1 MNEFLK
7 SIKDY
12 FLSGGVDLVRGITII
27 LAGFMIIRLF
37 IRFLKRNLYKKKNV
51 DKTLPNFII
60 SLVNIALIGILVIYA
75 LVLLGVTPDSIVTI
89 FSVFSLGV
97 SLALQDTITSLA
109 NGIII
114 VVTKPFVEGEYV
126 SFSGTEG
133 TVVSI
138 SMFNTV
144 LKTFDGMMVTIPNST
159 ITSENV
165 KNYSRLPTR
174 RIDILIPVGYGTDI
188 SLLHSVIDGVLAT
201 QEKILSEPAPQLVLK
216 DYGDSNLNYSLRVWV
231 STEIYWDIYFALTEK
246 ILLALREAN
255 ISIDYNQYDVH
266 IKDDSRE
273 EIIVKKE
280 DKHDK
285 QVRGW

>member
-174 RIDILIPVGYGTDI
+174 RIDILVPVGYGTDI

-231 STEIYWDIYFALTEK
+231 STEIYWDIYFALTES
-246 ILLALREAN
+246 ILLALRKAD

-280 DKHDK
+280 DKHE
-285 QVRGW
+285 

>member
-7 SIKDY
+7 SIKEY

-231 STEIYWDIYFALTEK
+231 PTEIYWDIYFALTEK

-280 DKHDK
+280 DKHE
-285 QVRGW
+285 

>member
-1 MNEFLK
+1 MKEFLE
-7 SIKDY
+7 SVQDY
-12 FLSGGVDLVRGITII
+12 FLSSGVDLVRGITII

-37 IRFLKRNLYKKKNV
+37 IRFLKRNLYRKKNV

-144 LKTFDGMMVTIPNST
+144 LKTFDGLMVTIPNST

-188 SLLHSVIDGVLAT
+188 GLLHDVIDKMLAT
-201 QEKILSEPAPQLVLK
+201 QEKILPEPAPQLVLK

-231 STEIYWDIYFALTEK
+231 PTEIFWDIYFTLTEK
-246 ILLALREAN
+246 VLLALRAAN

-273 EIIVKKE
+273 EIIVAKE
-280 DKHDK
+280 DKHE
-285 QVRGW
+285 

>member
-1 MNEFLK
+1 MKEFLQ
-7 SIKDY
+7 SVQDY

-188 SLLHSVIDGVLAT
+188 GLLHSVIDKLLAA
-201 QEKILSEPAPQLVLK
+201 QDKILPEPAPQLVLK

-231 STEIYWDIYFALTEK
+231 PTEIYWDIYFALTEK

-273 EIIVKKE
+273 EIIVSKE
-280 DKHDK
+280 GNHE
-285 QVRGW
+285 

>member
-231 STEIYWDIYFALTEK
+231 STEIYWDINFALTEK

-280 DKHDK
+280 DKHE
-285 QVRGW
+285 

>member
-1 MNEFLK
+1 MKEFLE
-7 SIKDY
+7 SVQDY

-60 SLVNIALIGILVIYA
+60 SLVNIALIAVLVIYA

-188 SLLHSVIDGVLAT
+188 GLLHSVIDGVLAS
-201 QEKILSEPAPQLVLK
+201 QEKILSDPAPQLVLK
-216 DYGDSNLNYSLRVWV
+216 DYGDSNLNYSLRAWV
-231 STEIYWDIYFALTEK
+231 PTEIFWDIYFALTEK
-246 ILLALREAN
+246 ILLALRAAN

-273 EIIVKKE
+273 EIIVAKE
-280 DKHDK
+280 DKHE
-285 QVRGW
+285 

>member
-174 RIDILIPVGYGTDI
+174 RIDILVPVGYGTDI

-280 DKHDK
+280 DKHE
-285 QVRGW
+285 

>member
-89 FSVFSLGV
+89 FSVFSLGI

-280 DKHDK
+280 DKHE
-285 QVRGW
+285 

>member
-280 DKHDK
+280 DKHE
-285 QVRGW
+285 

>member
-1 MNEFLK
+1 MKEFLE
-7 SIKDY
+7 SVQDY

-188 SLLHSVIDGVLAT
+188 SLLHSVIDGVLAA

-280 DKHDK
+280 DKHE
-285 QVRGW
+285 

>member
-60 SLVNIALIGILVIYA
+60 SLVNIALISILVIYA

-280 DKHDK
+280 DKHE
-285 QVRGW
+285 

>member
-231 STEIYWDIYFALTEK
+231 STEMYWDIYFALTEK

-273 EIIVKKE
+273 EIIVSKE
-280 DKHDK
+280 ENHE
-285 QVRGW
+285 

>member
-174 RIDILIPVGYGTDI
+174 RIDILVPVGYGTDI

-273 EIIVKKE
+273 EIIVSKE
-280 DKHDK
+280 ENHE
-285 QVRGW
+285 

>member
-188 SLLHSVIDGVLAT
+188 SLLHGVIDGVLAT

-280 DKHDK
+280 DKHE
-285 QVRGW
+285 

>member
-60 SLVNIALIGILVIYA
+60 SLVNIALIFILVIYA

-114 VVTKPFVEGEYV
+114 IVTKPFVEGEYV

-174 RIDILIPVGYGTDI
+174 RIDILVPVGYGTDI
-188 SLLHSVIDGVLAT
+188 ELLHKVIDEVLAT
-201 QEKILSEPAPQLVLK
+201 QTKILSEPAPQLVLK
-216 DYGDSNLNYSLRVWV
+216 DYGDSNLNYSLRAWV
-231 STEIYWDIYFALTEK
+231 PTEVFWDIYFALTES
-246 ILLALREAN
+246 ILLALRKAD

-273 EIIVKKE
+273 EIIVAKE
-280 DKHDK
+280 DEHE
-285 QVRGW
+285 

>member
-133 TVVSI
+133 TVMSI

-174 RIDILIPVGYGTDI
+174 RIDILVPVGYGTDI

-280 DKHDK
+280 DKHE
-285 QVRGW
+285 

>member
-7 SIKDY
+7 SIKYY

-231 STEIYWDIYFALTEK
+231 STEIYWDIYFALTES
-246 ILLALREAN
+246 ILLALRKAD

-280 DKHDK
+280 DKHE
-285 QVRGW
+285 

>member
-201 QEKILSEPAPQLVLK
+201 TQEKILSEPAPQLVLK

-280 DKHDK
+280 DKHE
-285 QVRGW
+285 

>member
-1 MNEFLK
+1 MKEFLE
-7 SIKDY
+7 SVQDY

-60 SLVNIALIGILVIYA
+60 SLVNIALIAVLVIYA

-280 DKHDK
+280 DKHE
-285 QVRGW
+285 

>member
-201 QEKILSEPAPQLVLK
+201 QEKLLSEPAPQLVLK

-280 DKHDK
+280 DKHE
-285 QVRGW
+285 

>member
-60 SLVNIALIGILVIYA
+60 SLVNIALIFILVIYA

-114 VVTKPFVEGEYV
+114 IVTKPFVEGEYV

-133 TVVSI
+133 KVVSI

-174 RIDILIPVGYGTDI
+174 RIDILVPVGYGTDI
-188 SLLHSVIDGVLAT
+188 GLLHKVIDEVLAT
-201 QEKILSEPAPQLVLK
+201 QTKILSEPAPQLVLK
-216 DYGDSNLNYSLRVWV
+216 DYGDSNLNYSLRAWV
-231 STEIYWDIYFALTEK
+231 PTEVFWDIYFALTES
-246 ILLALREAN
+246 ILLALRKAD

-273 EIIVKKE
+273 EIIVAKE
-280 DKHDK
+280 DEHE
-285 QVRGW
+285 